1 MCSNIGK
8 YITLLRWIT
17 YRYSKSSKYQSSC
30 LFMGSSIQECS
41 IEISYEYR
49 KVVRDHLQMLLPFL
63 QILSK
68 SSSNPLQLIPLILF
82 NEFTL
87 QCCDDYLPVCLILSC
102 LVIHLMIVIVVFHS
116 LLIIICTPYSVHYH
130 YHYSE
135 TLLICNS

>member
-1 MCSNIGK
+1 
-8 YITLLRWIT
+8 
-17 YRYSKSSKYQSSC
+17 
-30 LFMGSSIQECS
+30 MGSSIQECS

-87 QCCDDYLPVCLILSC
+87 QCCDDYLPVCLIPLILFNEFTLQCCDDYLPVCLILSC

-116 LLIIICTPYSVHYH
+116 LLIIICTLYSVHYH
-130 YHYSE
+130 YHFRIK
-135 TLLICNS
+135 LR